1 MAHAIHCMG
10 CGSVGAR
17 SKQSTNS
24 RAPPPLL
31 LLLLMLLLAPAQD

>member
-1 MAHAIHCMG
+1 MTHAIHCMG

-17 SKQSTNS
+17 SKQSTSS
-24 RAPPPLL
+24 RAPPLL